1 MNNPLSNINPYATDI
16 YNTKEE
22 KDMNVTISREEYKM
36 LVEMETRF
44 CLIKQIVEGDDMKY
58 GSYSSE
64 TSKMVDRLFSIK
76 RDNAE

>member
-1 MNNPLSNINPYATDI
+1 MNNPLTNINTYAVDI
-16 YNTKEE
+16 NNTEARN
-22 KDMNVTISREEYKM
+22 MNVTVSKEEYKR

-44 CLIKQIVEGDDMKY
+44 CLIKQIVEEDDMKY

-76 RDNAE
+76 RDNEE

>member
-1 MNNPLSNINPYATDI
+1 MENGNVVISN
-16 YNTKEE
+16 
-22 KDMNVTISREEYKM
+22 EEYKM

-44 CLIKQIVEGDDMKY
+44 CLIKQIVEEDDMKY